1 VDAEKCS
8 WPENDRLECGGKIG
22 KRFFFNY
29 CLRRKDFSI
38 GGTGSCGSTAY

>member
-1 VDAEKCS
+1 MLKNVVDLRMTDLNVEGK
-8 WPENDRLECGGKIG
+8 LE
-22 KRFFFNY
+22 RDFFFNY